1 MIRLVLAD
9 DHPLVLQA
17 LASLFQLESDIEVLA
32 TATEG
37 SKAYSL
43 IAELEPDIALIDI
56 GMPNLTGLEIL
67 RRLTAQKSRT
77 RVVLLTAGLTDDQA
91 IEAVTLG
98 APGIVLKEMPPRL
111 LVEAVRKVHRG
122 ERWIEKESLQ
132 RATSRLLQRSTALEA
147 TSQLLTRRE
156 LEIVRLAADGM
167 RTREIADRLVVS
179 EGTIKVH
186 FHNIYQKLGIRS
198 RIELVNWSR
207 EHGLI

>member
-1 MIRLVLAD
+1 MIRILLAD

-17 LASLFQLESDIEVLA
+17 LTSLFQLETDVEVVA

-37 SKAYSL
+37 SSAFSL
-43 IAELEPDIALIDI
+43 ISSLEPDIALIDI
-56 GMPNLTGLEIL
+56 GMPLLSGLEIL
-67 RRLTAQKSRT
+67 RRIVDSKLRT

-132 RATSRLLQRSTALEA
+132 RATSRLLQRSSALEA

-156 LEIVRLAADGM
+156 IEIVRLAADGL
-167 RTREIADRLVVS
+167 RTREIADRLFVS

-186 FHNIYQKLGIRS
+186 FHNIYQKLGVRG
-198 RIELVNWSR
+198 RIELVNWIR